1 MKKNKS
7 GVLVAIAVAGLLTT
21 STAGTKQNQSRAKR
35 GNPIQE
41 SEQLW
46 FQAKENQWCVQILS
60 MTAKG
65 NNLLKENKGKTYDV
79 KLMKG
84 CTVKYQ
90 IIGKKGEPVEI
101 WLYVRYKGAKDAKPG
116 TYEHARHWFYHKV
129 LKEKPSV
136 PNEADQKCIPAILV
150 ERKKHTPKNDSEELS
165 KEWDGRDGSKCDCN
179 RILLAGEY
187 ELVLRVYDASDKKKS
202 REDIKHFTI
211 AQPHAFSYGAYE
223 ELRRD
228 KEWCIKRAKKVKESL
243 KKLGFQAR
251 IMPAD
256 ETTAEA
262 AYKGLTDMAAAYWSY
277 QHGSDFKTLVF
288 KRYDVKEGKIL
299 SSFMRTEKFTK
310 QPWVEKADVE
320 LPKKGRVFDDMLFVF
335 PWACITDWPNDNT
348 TIMARFRALGA
359 DITIAFTKLW
369 VRSRNGKGEPAFVSS
384 LVQFAR
390 TWNKADNVYPSTAA
404 CVKQA
409 IKAAK
414 EAAKMVTPPYEE
426 PVPDEKFN
434 DSLDSIRVVYN
445 KQLFHGAAG
454 KEPEP
459 PHTALY
465 PARYGCWWGRKK

>member
-1 MKKNKS
+1 LKKNKT

-46 FQAKENQWCVQILS
+46 FQAQENQWCVQILS

-101 WLYVRYKGAKDAKPG
+101 WLFVRYKGAKDAKPG

-136 PNEADQKCIPAILV
+136 PDGADQKCIPAVLV
-150 ERKKHTPKNDSEELS
+150 ERKKRTPKNDHEKLS
-165 KEWDGRDGSKCDCN
+165 VNWDGRDGSKCDCN

-202 REDIKHFTI
+202 RQDIKHFTI
-211 AQPHAFSYGAYE
+211 AQPHALVYPSYRKDRVFNKLAEGVE
-223 ELRRD
+223 KGLN
-228 KEWCIKRAKKVKESL
+228 
-243 KKLGFQAR
+243 KLGFNAK
-251 IMPAD
+251 ILD
-256 ETTAEA
+256 NTTTK
-262 AYKGLTDMAAAYWSY
+262 AYDAYEQMTGKAAAYWSY

-369 VRSRNGKGEPAFVSS
+369 VRSQNGKGEPAFVSS